1 MYYRIK
7 NIKQELKECESEY
20 FQRVI
25 KFFEE
30 YIEQS
35 NYTLIDIQ
43 WIVKED
49 IIPLYN
55 CIITYTVKN

>member
-7 NIKQELKECESEY
+7 NIKQELRECESEY
-20 FQRVI
+20 FQRI
-25 KFFEE
+25 INFFDE
-30 YIEQS
+30 YINQR
-35 NYTLIDIQ
+35 NYSLIDIQ

-55 CIITYTVKN
+55 CIITYTVND